1 MLAKECDGF
10 QYDNVYN
17 EIGLNLVDVV
27 GWNLYHGL
35 YEGELNG
42 FDRWCEDQ
50 YKNYHRKPMI
60 ISEWGAGS
68 GTFRQWQELWKEEC
82 RKLPCSL

>member
-1 MLAKECDGF
+1 MFGCSILIFGLSECSYKAVSYTHLDVYKRQRRCYAKECDGF

-42 FDRWCEDQ
+42 FDRCV
-50 YKNYHRKPMI
+50 
-60 ISEWGAGS
+60 
-68 GTFRQWQELWKEEC
+68 
-82 RKLPCSL
+82 